1 MRARRPDDWKVD
13 LRQRHLLEARV
24 ARALDRHPML
34 TLLRNSTSSTD
45 RLDYQVLGPSDRL
58 LEIEFKTKRQS
69 YVGWDRHRPDLSERD
84 LFILDE
90 LALRRIIDAGRY
102 AFLLVFDM
110 TTPRWCVWT
119 TPDLVLTSKAR
130 VGRKLV
136 TGRNQVKG
144 KILLSLTETA
154 TATRSLDEAIEAIM
168 SKASCIDQ
176 RWNDIAPWP
185 DGMGAS

>member
-1 MRARRPDDWKVD
+1 MRARRPDDWRVD
-13 LRQRHLLEARV
+13 LGRRHLLEARV
-24 ARALDRHPML
+24 ARGLDRHEGL

-45 RLDYQVLGPSDRL
+45 RLDFQVLGPGDRL

-69 YVGWDRHRPDLSERD
+69 YVGWDRYRSDLSERD

-90 LALRRIIDAGRY
+90 LALRRIVDAGRY

-130 VGRKLV
+130 VGRKLA
-136 TGRNQVKG
+136 TGRDQVKG
-144 KILLSLTETA
+144 KILVSLTETA
-154 TATRSLDEAIEAIM
+154 TATRSLEEAVETIA
-168 SKASCIDQ
+168 SKAMSMDR

-185 DGMGAS
+185 DGVRA